1 MSDRLH
7 DTLSSLRTDVDHMP
21 LADSSA
27 VRARGAQ
34 RTRRQAVG
42 TSLAVVALIAGA
54 VGISGALTGTNKASN
69 LPADRTT
76 TTAPTVEAPRPI
88 DPALLVSPDMIPP
101 PTNQAFIEGE
111 TLTSPTAAQAE
122 QKGATICGVSFN
134 PGVPVPPVNSY
145 LRYFHSDLDA
155 TAWQWIAQYDS
166 DSTAK
171 VVFNELTATCTAA
184 PGVQTKAIGSA
195 TTPNTIRAS
204 QFSSDPGSEFNGQ
217 VTGIA
222 VRGDSVVVL
231 SVSAM
236 MRESE
241 YSLDD
246 FDAAAVSAADDVANR

>member
-7 DTLSSLRTDVDHMP
+7 DTLSALRTDVDHMP

-27 VRARGAQ
+27 VRARGTQ

-42 TSLAVVALIAGA
+42 TSLAVVALVAGA
-54 VGISGALTGTNKASN
+54 VGISGALTGNNNADN
-69 LPADRTT
+69 LPADHT
-76 TTAPTVEAPRPI
+76 TTAPTAETPHPI
-88 DPALLVSPDMIPP
+88 DPALLVSPSMIPAP
-101 PTNQAFIEGE
+101 NNQALTEGE

-122 QKGATICGVSFN
+122 EKAASICGVSLN
-134 PGVPVPPVNSY
+134 PAVPVPPVNSY
-145 LRYFHSDLDA
+145 LRFFHSDLDA
-155 TAWQWIAQYDS
+155 TAWEWIAQYDS
-166 DSTAK
+166 DRTAQ
-171 VVFNELTATCTAA
+171 VVFNELTATCTTAT
-184 PGVQTKAIGSA
+184 GVQTKAIGSA

-222 VRGDSVVVL
+222 VRGDTVVVL

-241 YSLDD
+241 FSLGD
-246 FDAAAVSAADDVANR
+246 FDAAAVSAADEVANR